1 VRKPDRWWTSLIGRL
16 RLNVV
21 TATPSPHVAALMV
34 ALGDALGVAARP
46 AALRS
51 ELDRAVAGVRSLFN
65 AAAVSCA
72 RVQQDG
78 ASLTF
83 VAADGVGSD
92 AIVGVELPVSRGIAG
107 WVVMSG
113 QAIVTSEVSRD
124 ARFARDVAEATDYI
138 PETIIAAP
146 LVDHDGETIGV
157 IEVLDPQSVGAHTG
171 HDLDTL
177 SLLATQIASIIRLCE
192 VYDALG
198 QSLLRSL
205 AAGST
210 STGDF
215 DAALSDVSALAEGR
229 QDLVALAQAF
239 HELSSTGPQGA
250 ALAARMLSD
259 VAAFVR
265 TRR

>member
-1 VRKPDRWWTSLIGRL
+1 LGRL
-16 RLNVV
+16 TLSDV
-21 TATPSPHVAALMV
+21 TATPSPHVASLMV

-46 AALRS
+46 ASLRS
-51 ELDRAVAGVRSLFN
+51 ELDSAVAGVRSLFN

-72 RVQQDG
+72 RVQADG

-83 VAADGVGSD
+83 VASDGVGSD

-113 QAIVTSEVSRD
+113 QPIVTSEVSRD

-146 LVDHDGETIGV
+146 MVDHDGETIGV

-171 HDLDTL
+171 RDLDTL
-177 SLLATQIASIIRLCE
+177 SLVATQIASIIRLCE

-198 QSLLRSL
+198 HSLLRSL

-210 STGDF
+210 STEDF
-215 DAALSDVSALAEGR
+215 DEALGDVSALAEGR
-229 QDLVALAQAF
+229 EDLVALAQAF
-239 HELSSTGPQGA
+239 YELASTGPQGA

>member
-1 VRKPDRWWTSLIGRL
+1 
-16 RLNVV
+16 
-21 TATPSPHVAALMV
+21 MV

-46 AALRS
+46 TSLRS
-51 ELDRAVAGVRSLFN
+51 ELDSAVAGVRSLFN

-72 RVQQDG
+72 RVQPDG

-83 VAADGVGSD
+83 VASDGAGSD
-92 AIVGVELPVSRGIAG
+92 AIVGVQLPISRGIAG

-113 QAIVTSEVSRD
+113 QPLVTSEVSRD

-146 LVDHDGETIGV
+146 MVDHDGETIGV

-177 SLLATQIASIIRLCE
+177 SLVATQIASIIRLCE

-198 QSLLRSL
+198 ESLLRSL
-205 AAGST
+205 AAAAST
-210 STGDF
+210 EDF
-215 DAALSDVSALAEGR
+215 DHALSDVSGLAEGR
-229 QDLVALAQAF
+229 DDLVALAQAF
-239 HELSSTGPQGA
+239 YELSSTGPQGA
-250 ALAARMLSD
+250 TLAARMLSD